1 MRFPKLC
8 RVLRSCASSIFQR
21 DHRLQIT
28 MARQTTQ
35 KKRALSVPAGKFGR
49 TEIAIAAALAIV
61 TFAIY
66 AQVIG
71 HQFITLDDPTYIQEN
86 PMVNRGVTLAGVAWA
101 LSTFHATNWHPL
113 TWISHMIDC
122 QLFGTN
128 AGRHLLV
135 TALIH
140 LADTLLA

>member
-8 RVLRSCASSIFQR
+8 RVLRSCASSIFQG

-66 AQVIG
+66 AQVLG
-71 HQFITLDDPTYIQEN
+71 HHFITLDHPTYIQEQ
-86 PMVNRGVTLAGVAWA
+86 PMLKRGGTLAGDACA
-101 LSTFHATNWHPL
+101 
-113 TWISHMIDC
+113 
-122 QLFGTN
+122 
-128 AGRHLLV
+128 
-135 TALIH
+135 
-140 LADTLLA
+140 